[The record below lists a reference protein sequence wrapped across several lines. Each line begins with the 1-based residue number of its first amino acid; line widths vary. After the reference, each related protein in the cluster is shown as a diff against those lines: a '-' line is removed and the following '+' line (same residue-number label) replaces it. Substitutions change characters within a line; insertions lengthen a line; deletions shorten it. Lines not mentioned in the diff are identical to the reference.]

1 MTDAIAAMRC
11 WVSPRPA
18 ISLASRSGIIWAA
31 DSRWRGTSW
40 FSHSITISGGDSARP
55 DQQVRPGFAPLTPK
69 CRKSFLVQHISYKL
83 SQGLSVFGR
92 RVKRAEVLYVAA
104 EGEGG
109 IAKRLKALG
118 KK

>member
-40 FSHSITISGGDSARP
+40 FSHSITISGDDSARP
-55 DQQVRPGFAPLTPK
+55 DQQVRPGFAPLTDFAVNRLVWT
-69 CRKSFLVQHISYKL
+69 CHLFIMATDESGWTSRLATASF
-83 SQGLSVFGR
+83 
-92 RVKRAEVLYVAA
+92 AVAA
-104 EGEGG
+104 Y
-109 IAKRLKALG
+109 
-118 KK
+118 

>member
-55 DQQVRPGFAPLTPK
+55 DQQVRPGFAPLTSNYANPLIFWQK
-69 CRKSFLVQHISYKL
+69 RQLKTPRKWGR
-83 SQGLSVFGR
+83 QGSIWANPRIGWGTWIR
-92 RVKRAEVLYVAA
+92 TKDARVRA
-104 EGEGG
+104 G
-109 IAKRLKALG
+109 
-118 KK
+118 